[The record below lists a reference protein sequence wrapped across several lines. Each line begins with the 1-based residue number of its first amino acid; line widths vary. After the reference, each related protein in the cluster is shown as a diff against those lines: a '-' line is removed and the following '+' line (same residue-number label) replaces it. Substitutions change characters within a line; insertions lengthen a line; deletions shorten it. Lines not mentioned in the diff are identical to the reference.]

1 MEIPSGDL
9 TKAIFPA
16 GEGGEVRTAQAA
28 LRCSDTEEATS
39 NDPKQKGGGG
49 AAARRM
55 RGRDGRESARHPWRP
70 SFVEGRQRTMAGL
83 EGTG

>member
-16 GEGGEVRTAQAA
+16 GEGGGGEVGTAQAA
-28 LRCSDTEEATS
+28 LRCSDTEEAIS
-39 NDPKQKGGGG
+39 NDPKEKGGGG

-55 RGRDGRESARHPWRP
+55 RGRDGRESARRP
-70 SFVEGRQRTMAGL
+70 
-83 EGTG
+83 